1 VSAASRELP
10 PRTRVAVIGGGIAGA
25 SITYHLTRLGWSD
38 VTLLEADE
46 LTSGSTWHAAGLC
59 TQFIGNPH
67 LMRLLK
73 NSLDLYETLEEET
86 GQPVGLHRCGSI
98 RLAENQDRVDQFHH
112 VRGVAEQVGV
122 PLEIV
127 TPEQSYDLF
136 PLITLDGVLAGAH
149 LPTDGH
155 VDPSGVTNAL
165 ALGATSRGAR
175 IMRHTPVTGMRHEAD
190 GWVIETAKG
199 EIRADIV
206 VNAAG
211 QWARQVA
218 RLAGIDLPIVPLEHH
233 YIVTES
239 VEEVRSRDTELPVL
253 RDPEGSFYARQE
265 GDALLVGPFEQ
276 NARPWSVD
284 GVPDNFH
291 GRLLPGRLDQIEDV
305 LIAASKRI
313 PFFETT
319 GIKTVI
325 NGPDGYTPDGRCL
338 MGWVPGLPNYFVL
351 AGFSIFGIVFGGGAG
366 GYAAEW
372 LAEGEPS
379 EDMWDLDVRR
389 FGPYASANGFLIPKA
404 SDAYLR
410 EYAIEFPF
418 EERDIARPLKTGALY
433 DRLNERGA
441 VWGMRFGWERP
452 QWFDRGNGGHE
463 EYSYRRTAWHD
474 AVGEECR
481 AVREGVGVIDQ
492 ASFAKFEVSGP
503 EAQAYLDRLCCNS
516 LPQKVGRMSLTQMCT
531 PQGGI
536 ECDVTVTRLGED
548 RWYVVS
554 AAATE
559 HHDGAWLEQHLPA
572 DGSVRL
578 DNVTARYGVLTLAG
592 PRSRELMAAV
602 TETDVS
608 KEAFPFFSLKDLHVG
623 AAPARAMRVSY
634 VGELGFELHHP
645 VEYGRHIYDRLLE
658 AGEPLGLVDFGFRAL
673 ESMRLEKAF
682 RLWGPD
688 MSIEFSPLEAG
699 MERWVRFDKG
709 DFIGRDALA
718 HVHENGGPQRQ
729 LVLMTVEANGADPHG
744 HEPILAGDELVGFV
758 TSGGYGHRVEQSV
771 ALGYVPSARCEPG
784 SELTIEI
791 LGERRAATVMP
802 GPVYDPENERLLS

>member
-1 VSAASRELP
+1 
-10 PRTRVAVIGGGIAGA
+10 
-25 SITYHLTRLGWSD
+25 
-38 VTLLEADE
+38 
-46 LTSGSTWHAAGLC
+46 
-59 TQFIGNPH
+59 
-67 LMRLLK
+67 M
-73 NSLDLYETLEEET
+73 
-86 GQPVGLHRCGSI
+86 
-98 RLAENQDRVDQFHH
+98 
-112 VRGVAEQVGV
+112 
-122 PLEIV
+122 
-127 TPEQSYDLF
+127 
-136 PLITLDGVLAGAH
+136 
-149 LPTDGH
+149 
-155 VDPSGVTNAL
+155 
-165 ALGATSRGAR
+165 
-175 IMRHTPVTGMRHEAD
+175 
-190 GWVIETAKG
+190 
-199 EIRADIV
+199 
-206 VNAAG
+206 
-211 QWARQVA
+211 
-218 RLAGIDLPIVPLEHH
+218 
-233 YIVTES
+233 
-239 VEEVRSRDTELPVL
+239 
-253 RDPEGSFYARQE
+253 
-265 GDALLVGPFEQ
+265 
-276 NARPWSVD
+276 
-284 GVPDNFH
+284 PDDFH

-305 LIAASKRI
+305 LIAASRRI

-319 GIKTVI
+319 GIKTII

-338 MGWVPGLPNYFVL
+338 MGWVPGLPNCFVL

-372 LAEGEPS
+372 LVKGEPS

-441 VWGMRFGWERP
+441 VWGVRFGWERP

-463 EYSYRRTAWHD
+463 EYRYRRTAWHD

-503 EAQAYLDRLCCNS
+503 GAQAYLDRLCCNS
-516 LPQKVGRMSLTQMCT
+516 LPQKVGRMALTQMCT
-531 PQGGI
+531 AQGGI

-559 HHDGAWLEQHLPA
+559 HHDGAWLEQHLPS

-602 TETDVS
+602 TETTSRRRRSRSSASRTSTWAPPRRARCACPTWVS
-608 KEAFPFFSLKDLHVG
+608 SASSCTT
-623 AAPARAMRVSY
+623 RSSTS
-634 VGELGFELHHP
+634 
-645 VEYGRHIYDRLLE
+645 RHIYDRLLE

-709 DFIGRDALA
+709 DFIGREALA
-718 HVHENGGPQRQ
+718 HVHENGGPERQ
-729 LVLMTVEANGADPHG
+729 LACSTVEADGADAHG
-744 HEPILAGDELVGFV
+744 HEPVLADDELGRLRHLGRLRPP
-758 TSGGYGHRVEQSV
+758 GGASI
-771 ALGYVPSARCEPG
+771 ALGYVPLSAR
-784 SELTIEI
+784 
-791 LGERRAATVMP
+791 RRARSCRSRSSASAARHRHAR
-802 GPVYDPENERLLS
+802 PVYDPGSERLRS